1 VLVKGFGEYA
11 TSDELFRIFNKN
23 ISSSQA
29 ETSEYKQ
36 QLTKEM
42 NKFNGKNVN
51 DGTESENTSIQ
62 FITTGKNKAMQGSP
76 DRIDQVA
83 DEMNNQSINSLEKGL
98 AQLELA
104 EGTDEDRHDK
114 KAKY

>member
-1 VLVKGFGEYA
+1 
-11 TSDELFRIFNKN
+11 
-23 ISSSQA
+23 
-29 ETSEYKQ
+29 
-36 QLTKEM
+36 
-42 NKFNGKNVN
+42 
-51 DGTESENTSIQ
+51 
-62 FITTGKNKAMQGSP
+62 MQGSP